1 MFRSATAVKQRQF
14 CRGRKAVHT
23 RTVIFRPIQAMTR
36 SIPIS
41 TIIYLPLWLPTI
53 ASLSMIW
60 ASDFASEK

>member
-36 SIPIS
+36 SIP
-41 TIIYLPLWLPTI
+41 
-53 ASLSMIW
+53 MIW